1 MTKREEIKKVLRQNT
16 KDAFKAIKLNMAGKE
31 EFTAKEL
38 AEMTEGR
45 LSTKSIS
52 TFFAKNGSYIIDRAG
67 GGDNWMDDIVVSR
80 RKRKRDRIK
89 TYGDAD
95 QKEFLCFCL
104 FPFVFIKY
112 CQTFSHSRA
121 F

>member
-89 TYGDAD
+89 TYVNVENPNDY
-95 QKEFLCFCL
+95 LT
-104 FPFVFIKY
+104 IKRTENVY
-112 CQTFSHSRA
+112 LIDDIIVR
-121 F
+121 